1 MRPNVKFRVELP
13 KTNSGLAKSH
23 FQQETRGYAQKL
35 PLTELKLWYLKK
47 EVPKFWFWPFLSV
60 KFIIVNKHMISN
72 LKLKR
77 LEPKKIPIK

>member
-13 KTNSGLAKSH
+13 KTNLGLAKSH
-23 FQQETRGYAQKL
+23 FQQETRGCAQKL

-47 EVPKFWFWPFLSV
+47 EVLKFWFWPFPLV

-72 LKLKR
+72 LKLKG